1 MPLIDLQT
9 NLRDLKF
16 GNDRTAEGSSQQ
28 PFIQT
33 TLPGINESLQ
43 SEVSLSAEGVL
54 DKITA
59 IAPLTGTAI
68 LAAGSILPSLG
79 GPVGAAKSAF
89 ATLAEAGRELG
100 LGISQAT
107 DAILNVQ
114 LQLPVAG
121 TGGVD
126 FILRGGTLLPNKIE
140 KDIKRLSKFF
150 ASPNGVQF
158 RLKQN
163 ILSRLSVKTQA
174 SGDFV
179 NDGIYSQASTLTSAG
194 GIAFG
199 LLVNKQTHIPSVAD
213 IPSIA
218 NDFFNNFK
226 DFKLKNFKNDN
237 LGLYE
242 SKVNEK
248 GNDEEWSI
256 SSTENRLI
264 ILQNSIISRTP
275 TTLGGI
281 GIGNSKIGGIKLNPN
296 ATADFLGDVLLK
308 YAGGPESYLGIGK
321 TNIRFASERTSNAKP
336 APNHITLEPS
346 GIPDEFNLK
355 IEKQQSNPSIIDF
368 RGSINSNYSTKNIEN
383 RLNLGSPGKK
393 AGISTERDAGL
404 AYSSTSYDKI
414 NALPLYQSGKVKNET
429 SFPTTDIIPFRIG
442 VISNDD
448 PSNKTYIHF
457 RAFLDN
463 ISDSYSA
470 EWKSQKYIGR
480 GEDLYTYGGFDR
492 KVSLSWTVVAQSKAE
507 LIPMYKKLNYLA
519 SVVMPDYSPSGYM
532 RGNMVTLTVGG
543 YFNEQPGIITG
554 FSFDMNDDSATW
566 EIGID
571 ENGNED
577 DTTSQLPHL
586 IKVKGFNFIPI
597 HNFVPRLQ
605 QNIFGTAIF
614 EDGKII
620 MPDVPGLGDDVKYG
634 KQHFIALTPTNDT
647 NETLSSLY
655 TIDDLGDKAIKKK
668 TKAERLAEIEAK
680 VTSNGAT
687 FINAEIIDPN
697 QQQPG
702 ETAKQF
708 AKRIKALK
716 K

>member
-16 GNDRTAEGSSQQ
+16 GNDRVAGDSSKQ

-33 TLPGINESLQ
+33 KLPGIDESLQ
-43 SEVSLSAEGVL
+43 TFISLSAEG
-54 DKITA
+54 I
-59 IAPLTGTAI
+59 
-68 LAAGSILPSLG
+68 
-79 GPVGAAKSAF
+79 GARVANALNS
-89 ATLAEAGRELG
+89 
-100 LGISQAT
+100 GISEASPI
-107 DAILNVQ
+107 DSPGINID

-121 TGGVD
+121 TGGTD
-126 FILRGGTLLPNKIE
+126 FILRGNNLLPNRIE
-140 KDIKRLSKFF
+140 KDVKRLSKFF
-150 ASPNGVQF
+150 ASPNGLLF

-174 SGDFV
+174 SGILI
-179 NDGIYSQASTLTSAG
+179 NDGIYTQLSTLTSAAG
-194 GIAFG
+194 TAFG
-199 LLVNKQTHIPSVAD
+199 IRVNKQTHIPSVAD

-256 SSTENRLI
+256 PSTENRLI

-281 GIGNSKIGGIKLNPN
+281 GNFKIGGIKLNPN
-296 ATADFLGDVLLK
+296 ATTDFLGDVLLK
-308 YAGGPESYLGIGK
+308 YAGGPESYLGIGN
-321 TNIRFASERTSNAKP
+321 TNIRFASERASDALSALDHLVLNA
-336 APNHITLEPS
+336 AEIS
-346 GIPDEFNLK
+346 IASRFNTD
-355 IEKQQSNPSIIDF
+355 IVKQRSNPAIMDF
-368 RGSINSNYSTKNIEN
+368 RRPLKSDYYTKNIED
-383 RLNLGSPGKK
+383 RLNLGSPGNK

-414 NALPLYQSGKVKNET
+414 NALPLYQSNKVNPDKI
-429 SFPTTDIIPFRIG
+429 TTDIIPFRIG

-448 PSNKTYIHF
+448 PSRKTYIHF

-480 GEDLYTYGGFDR
+480 GEDFYTYGGFDR
-492 KVSLSWTVVAQSKAE
+492 KVSLGWTVVAQSSAE

-554 FSFDMNDDSATW
+554 FSFDMNDDNATW
-566 EIGID
+566 EIGI
-571 ENGNED
+571 NESGSE
-577 DTTSQLPHL
+577 DTNTSQLPHL

-597 HNFVPRLQ
+597 HTFVPRLQ
-605 QNIFGTAIF
+605 KNDFGVYNNQGKTF
-614 EDGKII
+614 EKKLNGV
-620 MPDVPGLGDDVKYG
+620 DVQYG
-634 KQHFIALTPTNDT
+634 KEHFIALATN
-647 NETLSSLY
+647 TLPSENQY
-655 TIDDLGDKAIKKK
+655 TIDNL
-668 TKAERLAEIEAK
+668 EEK
-680 VTSNGAT
+680 V
-687 FINAEIIDPN
+687 
-697 QQQPG
+697 
-702 ETAKQF
+702 
-708 AKRIKALK
+708 
-716 K
+716 